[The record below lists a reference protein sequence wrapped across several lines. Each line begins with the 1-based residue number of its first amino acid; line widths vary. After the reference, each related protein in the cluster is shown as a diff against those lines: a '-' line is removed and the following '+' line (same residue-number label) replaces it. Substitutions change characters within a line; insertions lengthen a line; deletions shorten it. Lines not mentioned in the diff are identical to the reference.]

1 MNIIMEYIV
10 ILLPSVISVFAMIG
24 CFLNSLA
31 QMKKAAQTFKNE
43 NLEVLLKRQ
52 IEKDEVLS
60 KQVDILIDEIK
71 RIKEYRKS
79 L

>member
-1 MNIIMEYIV
+1 MNLIMEYIV
-10 ILLPSVISVFAMIG
+10 ILAPSVVSIFAMIG
-24 CFLNSLA
+24 SFLLSIA
-31 QMKKAAQTFKNE
+31 EMKKAAKTFKNE
-43 NLEVLLKRQ
+43 NLEALLKRQ